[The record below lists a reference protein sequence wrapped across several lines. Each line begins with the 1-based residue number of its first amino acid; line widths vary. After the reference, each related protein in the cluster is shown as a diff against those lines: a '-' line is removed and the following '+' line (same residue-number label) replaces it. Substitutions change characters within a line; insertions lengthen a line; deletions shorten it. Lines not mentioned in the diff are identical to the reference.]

1 MSDGSKIEWT
11 DASWNV
17 VTGCTKVSPGCDH
30 CYAETF
36 AERWRGTPGHHFEQ
50 GFDVVVHR
58 DRLTLPFKWRKSKR
72 IFVNSMSD
80 VFLDAV
86 DDDLIGEMFA
96 VMSLAPQHIFQVL
109 TKRHGRMRTL
119 LNDEAFQG
127 FVSGR
132 ATAMASD
139 HRLYTPALDT
149 RNLGRWPI
157 PNIHLG
163 ISAEDQRWADIRIPA
178 LLKTPAAVR
187 WVSAE
192 PLLNPMS
199 LRPGEW
205 IPPRGGGPRVNLNQ
219 PWAEVGPAL
228 DWCVVG
234 GESGPGA
241 RRLGPGWVRHLVD
254 ECQDS
259 GVPIFVKQMG
269 SVWARQNRADPKGGN
284 QEFWPEDLRVREFPQ
299 STEVSR

>member
-1 MSDGSKIEWT
+1 MADSSKIEWC

-58 DRLTLPFKWRKSKR
+58 DRLTLPFTWRKPKK

-96 VMSLAPQHIFQVL
+96 VMSLAPQHVFQVL

-132 ATAMASD
+132 AASIASD
-139 HRLYTPALDT
+139 HRLHTPALDT
-149 RNLGRWPI
+149 LNLGRWPI
-157 PNIHLG
+157 PNIWLG
-163 ISAEDQRWADIRIPA
+163 VSAEDQRWADIRIPA

-199 LRPGEW
+199 LRPGQW
-205 IPPRGGGPRVNLNQ
+205 IPPRGGGPRVNLNE

-228 DWCVVG
+228 DWVVVG

-241 RRLGPGWVRHLVD
+241 RRLGPGWVRHLVE
-254 ECQDS
+254 ECQNS

-269 SVWARQNRADPKGGN
+269 LVWARQNRADPKGGKP
-284 QEFWPEDLRVREFPQ
+284 EFWPEDLRVREFPQ
-299 STEVSR
+299 AVGVGR